1 MGIALPGLQENLGI
15 SKDKLNIPDYVEI
28 TADASDFSFG
38 MTVTIATNELFNNL
52 DTSKIDSVDDLTGSI
67 GELSNG
73 MKQLLDGSSEL
84 YGGLTTLLDK
94 SKELVSGINQLDDGA
109 KALKNGAVSVDDG
122 AGQLKAGAA
131 ELASG
136 LNTLKGNNDTLN
148 GGAKQV
154 FETLLSTAETQIKA
168 GGISIPTLT
177 IDNYVQVLTD
187 VINSL
192 DETSV
197 YNQALAQVTAA
208 VEENR
213 PLISQQVTA
222 AVKEQVETQVIA
234 TVQEQVSAG
243 IVSVVREQVADQ
255 VISTATGMNKS
266 DYEAAVSNGS
276 IPEETQNAVSAE
288 IDAQMQSDDV
298 KALIEENI
306 TAKMA
311 SDEIKSTIRENTDA
325 QMQTDD
331 VQKTISDNVE
341 LQVKQ
346 AISEN
351 MESDE
356 VQSKLAAA
364 SEGAKSIIS
373 LKTSL
378 DSYNAFYI
386 GLLTYTGGVAS
397 AADGAEKLASG
408 ASDLKDGTAQLKDGA
423 SALYDG
429 ILQLKNGT
437 PALVDGVTQ
446 LKDGAMQLNDGLKK
460 LNEEGIQKIIDLMDG
475 DLNGIVARLKATIDV
490 SKNYRNFAGIS
501 DDMDGQVKFIYRTDE
516 IKSK

>member
-1 MGIALPGLQENLGI
+1 M
-15 SKDKLNIPDYVEI
+15 
-28 TADASDFSFG
+28 
-38 MTVTIATNELFNNL
+38 
-52 DTSKIDSVDDLTGSI
+52 
-67 GELSNG
+67 
-73 MKQLLDGSSEL
+73 
-84 YGGLTTLLDK
+84 
-94 SKELVSGINQLDDGA
+94 
-109 KALKNGAVSVDDG
+109 
-122 AGQLKAGAA
+122 
-131 ELASG
+131 
-136 LNTLKGNNDTLN
+136 
-148 GGAKQV
+148 
-154 FETLLSTAETQIKA
+154 
-168 GGISIPTLT
+168 
-177 IDNYVQVLTD
+177 
-187 VINSL
+187 
-192 DETSV
+192 
-197 YNQALAQVTAA
+197 
-208 VEENR
+208 
-213 PLISQQVTA
+213 
-222 AVKEQVETQVIA
+222 
-234 TVQEQVSAG
+234 
-243 IVSVVREQVADQ
+243 VREQVADQ

-460 LNEEGIQKIIDLMDG
+460 LNEEGIQKIIDLVDG